1 MSHPVNDEIKENLYE
16 EAIEEVADAFPSL
29 PSGLAGDIAMMIA
42 KDRWH
47 NIDEEQSGYS
57 PINKHKALKAFKDGV
72 SDACLSGTRDDE
84 QSHYYYKLGYDFGIT
99 LYCNMTMESDD
110 E

>member
-57 PINKHKALKAFKDGV
+57 PTPKTYYSKSKIDELYKWLTKSPFIHKYKIDMDG
-72 SDACLSGTRDDE
+72 
-84 QSHYYYKLGYDFGIT
+84 KIT
-99 LYCNMTMESDD
+99 LTFDPKKGEQ
-110 E
+110 

>member
-57 PINKHKALKAFKDGV
+57 PTPKTYYSKSRIDELFKWIHKSPFIHK
-72 SDACLSGTRDDE
+72 
-84 QSHYYYKLGYDFGIT
+84 YKIDMGGKIT
-99 LYCNMTMESDD
+99 LTFDPKKGEQ
-110 E
+110 